1 VDSNWHD
8 LPAPVRAIAVALDT
22 AVTAAQTA
30 TAAAARTAT
39 AAAAWTAAEGTAEAA
54 GGADDAGYGD
64 AGYGDA
70 GYGDAVERLAAL
82 DGERVGLVAGETV
95 RLLLEDRHPDGLDG
109 DDLRAALS
117 GCVRSTAGWYP
128 AVDATVLGALL
139 AGALGVHD
147 SDGQPIV
154 VPPGAAASHAPLLI
168 AELTRGAPHPLAVYL
183 RGALGGIETRQV
195 NDLP

>member
-1 VDSNWHD
+1 VDSSWKD
-8 LPAPVRAIAVALDT
+8 LPASVRGIAEGLAA
-22 AVTAAQTA
+22 AV
-30 TAAAARTAT
+30 AAARDAD
-39 AAAAWTAAEGTAEAA
+39 AEAYP
-54 GGADDAGYGD
+54 G
-64 AGYGDA
+64 
-70 GYGDAVERLAAL
+70 AVERLAAL

-95 RLLLEDRHPDGLDG
+95 RLLLEEHHPDGLDG
-109 DDLRAALS
+109 DDLRAVLA

-128 AVDATVLGALL
+128 DVDPGTLGALL

-154 VPPGAAASHAPLLI
+154 VAPGAMAGHAPLLI

-195 NDLP
+195 NELP